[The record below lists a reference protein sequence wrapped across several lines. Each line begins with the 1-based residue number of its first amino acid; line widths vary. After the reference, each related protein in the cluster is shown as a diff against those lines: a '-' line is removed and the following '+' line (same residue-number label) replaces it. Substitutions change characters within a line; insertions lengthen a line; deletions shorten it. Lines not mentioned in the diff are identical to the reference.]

1 LKPGGANLPK
11 PCILYEVVM
20 LQTLKMAFRD
30 LGRNRRRSFFSAL
43 AVGVGLAL
51 LILMS
56 SVVAGEMGGAI
67 ENAIKLQSGHI
78 QIRAATYDENKSSL
92 KWEDLVANPDEI
104 TKQIG
109 AMSQVKAATPRL
121 YASGYLSSGNQ
132 SAGAKITG
140 IDPLSPANDP
150 YREGIISGNYLSPDD
165 RDAVLIGKPMAE
177 KLKLKVGDNVGL
189 SLNTAD
195 GDVQEQTFTVK
206 GIYTTNT
213 YGFDN
218 ATVFL
223 PLTKVQAMTR
233 TENHASAIFILLKDT
248 SMTDTVI
255 PALSVPANLEVKSW
269 KDLNALFVEW
279 EAMAQSYISI
289 FYVIILAIT
298 ASVIINTL
306 IMSVYE
312 RTREIGILSAI
323 GMRGGGILTL
333 FLAESSMLAV
343 GGVIIGVIV
352 GVLATLYFN
361 VNGFYIGNM
370 GLSGIAITDTIYAKL
385 TINNV
390 INLTIMTF
398 IVTILAGLYPA
409 VMASRMQP
417 VEALRAEK

>member
-1 LKPGGANLPK
+1 M
-11 PCILYEVVM
+11 I
-20 LQTLKMAFRD
+20 QTLKMAFRD

-51 LILMS
+51 LILMA
-56 SVVAGEMGGAI
+56 SVIEGEMGGAI

-104 TKQIG
+104 ANQI
-109 AMSQVKAATPRL
+109 AALNQVKAATPRL
-121 YASGYLSSGNQ
+121 YASGFLSAGNQ

-140 IDPLSPANDP
+140 IDPLSAASNP
-150 YREGIISGNYLSPDD
+150 YREGIISGNYLNPDD
-165 RDAVLIGKPMAE
+165 HDSVLIGRPMAE
-177 KLKLKVGDNVGL
+177 KLNLKVGDNVGL

-195 GDVQEQTFTVK
+195 GNVQEQIFTVK

-213 YGFDN
+213 YAFDSS
-218 ATVFL
+218 TVFL

-233 TENHASAIFILLKDT
+233 TENHASAIFVLLNDT
-248 SMTDTVI
+248 AQTDIVA
-255 PALSVPANLEVKSW
+255 PALSVSSNLEIKTW

-279 EAMAQSYISI
+279 EAMAQSYIGI
-289 FYVIILAIT
+289 FYMVILAIT

-323 GMRGGGILTL
+323 GMRSWRIMML
-333 FLAESSMLAV
+333 FLAESSMLAI
-343 GGVIIGVIV
+343 GGVVIGLIV
-352 GVLATLYFN
+352 GVLGTMYFN

-370 GLSGIAITDTIYAKL
+370 GLSGIVITDTIYAKL
-385 TINNV
+385 TVDNL

-398 IVTILAGLYPA
+398 VVTMLAGLYPA

>member
-1 LKPGGANLPK
+1 M
-11 PCILYEVVM
+11 I
-20 LQTLKMAFRD
+20 QILKMAFRD

-51 LILMS
+51 LILMA
-56 SVVAGEMGGAI
+56 SVIEGEMGGAI

-104 TKQIG
+104 ANQIATKFD
-109 AMSQVKAATPRL
+109 QVKAATPRL
-121 YASGYLSSGNQ
+121 YASGFLSSGNQ

-140 IDPLSPANDP
+140 IDPLSPASDP
-150 YREGIISGNYLSPDD
+150 YREGVINGNYLSPDD

-195 GDVQEQTFTVK
+195 GNVQEQTFIVK

-213 YGFDN
+213 YGFDSS
-218 ATVFL
+218 TVFL
-223 PLTKVQAMTR
+223 PLAKAQALTR
-233 TENHASAIFILLKDT
+233 TENHASTIFILLKDT
-248 SMTDTVI
+248 AITDAVI
-255 PALSVPANLEVKSW
+255 PALSVSSNLEIKSW
-269 KDLNALFVEW
+269 KDLNSLFVEW
-279 EAMAQSYISI
+279 EAMAQSYIGI
-289 FYVIILAIT
+289 FYMIILAIT

-312 RTREIGILSAI
+312 RTREIGVLSAI
-323 GMRGGGILTL
+323 GMRGNRILTL

-343 GGVIIGVIV
+343 GGVIIGLIV
-352 GVLATLYFN
+352 GVLSTLYFN
-361 VNGFYIGNM
+361 INGFYIGNM
-370 GLSGIAITDTIYAKL
+370 GLSGIVITDTIYAKL
-385 TINNV
+385 TMDNI
-390 INLTIMTF
+390 INLTILTF
-398 IVTILAGLYPA
+398 VVTLLAGLYPA